1 MDGITDS
8 MDISLSKLRE
18 LVMDREAYRS
28 VVHGV
33 TKSQTGLSDSTKLNE
48 IFKTQRHL
56 ISMVPS
62 NLSKTKLMSEIM
74 PVPSFHGKTK
84 DIHDTVFFPRN
95 VSSESKRIEGA
106 IALVFFGL

>member
-1 MDGITDS
+1 
-8 MDISLSKLRE
+8 
-18 LVMDREAYRS
+18 
-28 VVHGV
+28 
-33 TKSQTGLSDSTKLNE
+33 
-48 IFKTQRHL
+48 
-56 ISMVPS
+56 MVPS